1 MWCFQSTNRFP
12 ARQFSGM
19 ASARGAGAVHHLDE
33 VAADAQSDSIGAALV
48 HCPSVRVCSSP
59 ARVHTTRVR
68 MHHQASQTLP
78 TRIIPPAPNADR
90 RREGGWAEAGRG
102 HDGGADEHGCAY
114 LLSLSHAASF
124 SAKRRAHRL
133 LHRSL
138 CQKRRRGCASG
149 ACNARALRLT
159 KAKQRGG
166 SNRDRPQ
173 LHLALIQRQRQIKRV
188 AIARQA

>member
-102 HDGGADEHGCAY
+102 HDGGADEQAPGKEQAGRKMPCVCSTLHP
-114 LLSLSHAASF
+114 AS
-124 SAKRRAHRL
+124 
-133 LHRSL
+133 
-138 CQKRRRGCASG
+138 
-149 ACNARALRLT
+149 
-159 KAKQRGG
+159 
-166 SNRDRPQ
+166 P
-173 LHLALIQRQRQIKRV
+173 
-188 AIARQA
+188 